1 MKKTQLLVAVSAA
14 AVLASCGSKE
24 SAKGD
29 AAKLNNQR
37 DSLTAIITKAEGEL
51 AEIDLQLAVLDSSA
65 QWNTVTLIQAGAG
78 QFQHDFNVY
87 GTVKS
92 DQSVTLYPESAG
104 RIQRVV
110 VRAGQKVSA
119 GQVLVE
125 LDNSVV
131 QSSLAEI
138 KTQLDLAQTLFDKQ
152 KRLWDQGIGSEVQFL
167 QAKTQLEGLQKRLST
182 AQKQAAMS
190 TVRAPFAGSV
200 DEVFAKQGEYAAPGM
215 PMARLIS
222 TGGLR
227 LELDVP
233 ETYITRLKVGQKIAL
248 DFNSIG
254 VKTTASISQVG
265 DFINPDSRTFKVS
278 VNLPSNGQYK
288 PNMMASAQVIDYE
301 SNGLLTLPNR
311 LILQDTKGANYTYVF
326 VPAQN
331 GLGKVE
337 RRELTIGVSNNDAT
351 EVLAGLKVG
360 EQVVD
365 RGIRSVQPG
374 ETVKSVTE

>member
-1 MKKTQLLVAVSAA
+1 
-14 AVLASCGSKE
+14 
-24 SAKGD
+24 
-29 AAKLNNQR
+29 
-37 DSLTAIITKAEGEL
+37 
-51 AEIDLQLAVLDSSA
+51 
-65 QWNTVTLIQAGAG
+65 
-78 QFQHDFNVY
+78 
-87 GTVKS
+87 
-92 DQSVTLYPESAG
+92 
-104 RIQRVV
+104 
-110 VRAGQKVSA
+110 
-119 GQVLVE
+119 
-125 LDNSVV
+125 
-131 QSSLAEI
+131 
-138 KTQLDLAQTLFDKQ
+138 
-152 KRLWDQGIGSEVQFL
+152 
-167 QAKTQLEGLQKRLST
+167 
-182 AQKQAAMS
+182 
-190 TVRAPFAGSV
+190 
-200 DEVFAKQGEYAAPGM
+200 M
-215 PMARLIS
+215 PIARLIS

-288 PNMMASAQVIDYE
+288 PNMMASAQVVDYE

-326 VPAQN
+326 VPAKN